1 MLCSICILVLAF
13 YYSLHRLYRKIVASF
28 VSSTAKDVAVMHN
41 YDNPTEFET
50 NVVLELARRGWRVLL
65 VGGDSDA
72 DSEHLHAATL
82 QGALELIERKNFKLV
97 LFVNTAAV
105 PKDDDKAAAAWFGGQ
120 KISAEALQWHAKVQQ
135 VLTDTK
141 TVFEFATKPPFCLQ
155 NTFRKAADRCD
166 AEAEA
171 MFAAAIAEHEA
182 RRSTTVLTRRNS
194 VEADWTAPDFAS
206 HALDAMFCG
215 AATVKT
221 KSRYQKA
228 YENTLRGTAK
238 AVKQLMSKGRPAKA
252 KINNTALWQRLKNEI
267 VSKKKN

>member
-1 MLCSICILVLAF
+1 
-13 YYSLHRLYRKIVASF
+13 
-28 VSSTAKDVAVMHN
+28 MHN

-82 QGALELIERKNFKLV
+82 QGALDLVKKKHFKLA

-105 PKDDDKAAAAWFGGQ
+105 PQDDNKAAAAWFGGQ
-120 KISAEALQWHAKVQQ
+120 KISAEALQWHTKVQQ

-141 TVFEFATKPPFCLQ
+141 TVFAFATKAPFCLQ
-155 NTFRKAADRCD
+155 NTVRKSADRCD
-166 AEAEA
+166 VEADA
-171 MFAAAIAEHEA
+171 MFAAAIAEHES

-194 VEADWTAPDFAS
+194 VETDWTSPDFAS
-206 HALDAMFCG
+206 TALDAMFCG

-238 AVKQLMSKGRPAKA
+238 AVKQLMSKGRPKQQRD
-252 KINNTALWQRLKNEI
+252 NTELWQRLKNEI
-267 VSKKKN
+267 KSKKKN

>member
-1 MLCSICILVLAF
+1 MLCSLAVLLLAF
-13 YYSLHRLYRKIVASF
+13 YYTLHRLYRKIVASF
-28 VSSTAKDVAVMHN
+28 VSATAKDVAVFNN
-41 YDNPTEFET
+41 YTNPSEFET

-82 QGALELIERKNFKLV
+82 QGALDLIKKKHFKLA

-166 AEAEA
+166 AEADA

-238 AVKQLMSKGRPAKA
+238 AVKQLMSKGRPKQQRD
-252 KINNTALWQRLKNEI
+252 NTELWQRLKAEI
-267 VSKKKN
+267 KLKKKN